1 MPSLKEVRNRI
12 KSVKSTQQIT
22 KAMKMV
28 AASKLRKAQDSI
40 LQMRPFVQKLNDILD
55 NVLQADE
62 MEITSEFAEKRE
74 TKRILIVAVTS
85 DRGLCGAFNSNIIKR
100 VRTLVNERYRDLYDR
115 DRLDILPIGK
125 KAYDFFRKREYRII
139 DQFWNLY
146 TDMTYGKVKEIA
158 EFTKQSFKER
168 QYDQVVIVYNEF
180 KNVATQVLRTFQFL
194 PIEVD
199 EADVTKETVQNNMN
213 YIFEPSREYII
224 RELMPQLLHI
234 QFYQSI
240 LESIAAE
247 HGARM
252 TAMEQAS
259 ENAEEILEEL
269 QIAYNRTRQ
278 AVITKELN
286 EIVGGAQALSQD

>member
-12 KSVKSTQQIT
+12 RSVKSTQQIT

-28 AASKLRKAQDSI
+28 AASKLRRAQDNI
-40 LQMRPFVQKLNDILD
+40 LQMRPFAGKLNNILE

-62 MEITSEFAEKRE
+62 TEIRTDFAEKRE
-74 TKRILIVAVTS
+74 LKKILVVAVTS

-100 VRTLVNERYRDLYDR
+100 VRALIDERYPEQYSHGNVDV
-115 DRLDILPIGK
+115 LPIGR
-125 KAYDFFRKREYRII
+125 KAYDFFRKREFTLV
-139 DQFWNLY
+139 DDFWQLY
-146 TDMTYGKVKEIA
+146 QEMHYAKVREIA
-158 EFTKQSFKER
+158 EFAMTSFSDQR
-168 QYDQVVIVYNEF
+168 YDEVVIVYNEF
-180 KNVATQVLRTFQFL
+180 KNVATQIIRTYQFL
-194 PIEVD
+194 PIEVND
-199 EADVTKETVQNNMN
+199 MEVRKETVRNNVN

-224 RELMPQLLHI
+224 STLIPQLLHI
-234 QFYQSI
+234 QFYKAI

-259 ENAEEILEEL
+259 ENADELIGEL
-269 QIAYNRTRQ
+269 QITYNRTRQ

-286 EIVGGAQALSQD
+286 EIVGGAQALSDG

>member
-28 AASKLRKAQDSI
+28 AASKLRRAQDNI
-40 LQMRPFVQKLNDILD
+40 LQMRPFAQKLNNVLE

-62 MEITSEFAEKRE
+62 MEIKTEFVEKRE
-74 TKRILIVAVTS
+74 LKRILLIAVTS

-100 VRTLVNERYRDLYDR
+100 VRTLIDERFQDLNR
-115 DRLDILPIGK
+115 QGNLEVLPIGK
-125 KAYDFFRKREYRII
+125 KAYDFFRKRNYTIV
-139 DQFWNLY
+139 DDFWQIYHEMNY
-146 TDMTYGKVKEIA
+146 EKAKEIA
-158 EFTKQSFKER
+158 EFTMASFREKR
-168 QYDQVVIVYNEF
+168 YDEVLIVYNQF
-180 KNVATQVLRTFQFL
+180 KNVATQILSTYQFL
-194 PIEVD
+194 PVEISD
-199 EADVTKETVQNNMN
+199 MDVKKAAERNPTY
-213 YIFEPSREYII
+213 YIYEPSRDYII
-224 RELMPQLLHI
+224 RTLIPQLLHI
-234 QFYQSI
+234 QFYKAI

-259 ENAEEILEEL
+259 ENAEELIGEL

-286 EIVGGAQALSQD
+286 EIVGGAQALSED

>member
-28 AASKLRKAQDSI
+28 AASKLRRAQDNI
-40 LQMRPFVQKLNDILD
+40 IQMRPFVQKLNSILNNVIQASGDDIQT
-55 NVLQADE
+55 VY
-62 MEITSEFAEKRE
+62 AEKRDL
-74 TKRILIVAVTS
+74 KKVLIVAVTS

-100 VRTLVNERYRDLYDR
+100 VVTLIEEKYQEFYRKGH
-115 DRLDILPIGK
+115 LDILPIGRK
-125 KAYDFFRKREYRII
+125 SYDFFRKRDFIII
-139 DQFWNLY
+139 DQYWKLY
-146 TDMTYGKVKEIA
+146 TDMTYDSVREVA
-158 EFTKQSFKER
+158 EFTMQSFKD
-168 QYDQVVIVYNEF
+168 QDYDEVIVVYNEF
-180 KNVATQVLRTFQFL
+180 KNVATQVLQAYQFL
-194 PIEVD
+194 PIETQAY
-199 EADVTKETVQNNMN
+199 EQTKQTNLD
-213 YIFEPSREYII
+213 YIFEPSQKYII
-224 RELMPQLLHI
+224 RELIPQSLHI
-234 QFYQSI
+234 QFYKAI

-259 ENAEEILEEL
+259 ENADELLGEL
-269 QIAYNRTRQ
+269 QITYNRTRQ